1 MDCHQQQREIKK
13 MKLHK
18 NLKWQTIVDRLN
30 KDGRFGEF
38 RINLN
43 FIYKYDSRHEAFLPC
58 CNKDM
63 TSKYEFINNTCNW

>member
-30 KDGRFGEF
+30 KDGRFGQF
-38 RINLN
+38 RLEPGHIWKYRNEYEAYMPYCN
-43 FIYKYDSRHEAFLPC
+43 TDFI
-58 CNKDM
+58 
-63 TSKYEFINNTCNW
+63 SKNEFINNTCNW